1 MASPWG
7 AFLAEL
13 PFKAAS
19 VACCRH
25 SATDEGRSLFFNT
38 SISNKRAQFLLMQ
51 RLPLGGESCR
61 RSATDEGRRLFLDFP
76 NIFDKKF
83 LKIKRRDL
91 FSI

>member
-1 MASPWG
+1 MLKASPWG

-19 VACCRH
+19 AACCRY
-25 SATDEGRSLFFNT
+25 SATDEGRSPFLIEIFPRKF
-38 SISNKRAQFLLMQ
+38 SIK
-51 RLPLGGESCR
+51 
-61 RSATDEGRRLFLDFP
+61 GRRLFLDFP